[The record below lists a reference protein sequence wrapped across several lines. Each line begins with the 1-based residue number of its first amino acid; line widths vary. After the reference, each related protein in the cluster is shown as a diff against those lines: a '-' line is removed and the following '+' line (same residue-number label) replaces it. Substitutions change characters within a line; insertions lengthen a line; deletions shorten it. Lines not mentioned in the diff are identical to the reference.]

1 MILAPHLMETRR
13 SDGGLK
19 EKTLEKHQRGPWH
32 MRRLEAQPHVRHERL
47 NDRPVCAR
55 WGCACGESIT
65 EQIRVSSS
73 GGYSKGGL
81 SEALLKPGVLLASW
95 V

>member
-1 MILAPHLMETRR
+1 
-13 SDGGLK
+13 
-19 EKTLEKHQRGPWH
+19 
-32 MRRLEAQPHVRHERL
+32 MRRLEVQAHVRDTRKTCAFVTAQSLRL
-47 NDRPVCAR
+47 NGGPVCAR
-55 WGCACGESIT
+55 WGCACGDSISGQT
-65 EQIRVSSS
+65 RVSSS